1 MSKLKKSSPNKFGV
15 TEAVMIATL
24 LYKVGSGI
32 ANNKKRQDALA
43 KAGELE
49 RDLTK
54 QMDAMRDY
62 DFRVQNPYE
71 DIDVT
76 TKAQEVAAN
85 QQTQQAAD
93 ILANLAPVAGAG
105 ATASLAT
112 SIAKQ
117 GSAAAAK
124 LQGRMA
130 QQEFQLQQR
139 AASAQL
145 AIDRGVKQQEFNRDA
160 ALMNMQM
167 YRAAGEYAQATQ
179 YGKAAQQDFS
189 DAVTVAG
196 QAAEGDYGITKETT
210 TANEEVNTD
219 PQSIFSNPTGARDG
233 SGGIAPGQQFVS
245 PFDPNSM
252 SPIEDRFNEEEVARS
267 NDNPIGTGALY
278 NDFDFDSQFTMV

>member
-1 MSKLKKSSPNKFGV
+1 MNKLKKDSPNKWV
-15 TEAVMIATL
+15 MEAVMIAGA
-24 LYKVGSGI
+24 LYKIGSGI
-32 ANNKKRQDALA
+32 VNNKKRKDSLE
-43 KAGELE
+43 KAQEL
-49 RDLTK
+49 DDQLQT
-54 QMDAMRDY
+54 QMQAMRDY

-105 ATASLAT
+105 ATAALAT

-139 AASAQL
+139 AAGAQL

-167 YRAAGEYAQATQ
+167 YRAAGEYAQA
-179 YGKAAQQDFS
+179 AQF
-189 DAVTVAG
+189 G
-196 QAAEGDYGITKETT
+196 QAAQEDFTTGVELGAMAAQGLDDKITKTT
-210 TANEEVNTD
+210 TTEQQTDATINPQNEVN
-219 PQSIFSNPTGARDG
+219 I
-233 SGGIAPGQQFVS
+233 
-245 PFDPNSM
+245 
-252 SPIEDRFNEEEVARS
+252 DRSQGFFGE
-267 NDNPIGTGALY
+267 LY
-278 NDFDFDSQFTMV
+278 NDQPTFSIQDYQQPEMFEVTDQSYNYKPVTNFYSGFNDEK

>member
-1 MSKLKKSSPNKFGV
+1 MNKLKKDSPNKFV
-15 TEAVMIATL
+15 VEAFMIASTL
-24 LYKVGSGI
+24 YQIGSGI
-32 ANNKKRQDALA
+32 SNSRKRKDALA
-43 KAGELE
+43 RANEL
-49 RDLTK
+49 DKQLK
-54 QMDAMRDY
+54 GQMDAMRDY

-105 ATASLAT
+105 ATAALAT

-139 AASAQL
+139 AAGAQL
-145 AIDRGVKQQEFNRDA
+145 SIDRGVKQQEFSRDA

-167 YRAAGEYAQATQ
+167 YRAAGEYAQA
-179 YGKAAQQDFS
+179 AQF
-189 DAVTVAG
+189 G
-196 QAAEGDYGITKETT
+196 QAAQADFQGAIKTGISAAQGVDDLVDKTT
-210 TANEEVNTD
+210 TTE
-219 PQSIFSNPTGARDG
+219 PQAR
-233 SGGIAPGQQFVS
+233 STVS
-245 PFDPNSM
+245 P
-252 SPIEDRFNEEEVARS
+252 ENEIQVDTS
-267 NDNPIGTGALY
+267 QGFFGSLY
-278 NDFDFDSQFTMV
+278 NDQPALSIPENQQPPTYTVTDESYNYQPVTSFYDSFNQ

>member
-1 MSKLKKSSPNKFGV
+1 MSKLKKDSPNKFGV
-15 TEAVMIATL
+15 TEAVMIAATI
-24 LYKVGSGI
+24 YNVASGI
-32 ANNKKRQDALA
+32 SKNNKRNDALT

-49 RDLTK
+49 RDLIK

-105 ATASLAT
+105 ATAALAT

-167 YRAAGEYAQATQ
+167 YRVAGEYAQAAQ
-179 YGKAAQQDFS
+179 YGEAAQENFASAVSTAGKAAK
-189 DAVTVAG
+189 
-196 QAAEGDYGITKETT
+196 GIDDSIDKSTT
-210 TANEEVNTD
+210 IGEEEVNTD
-219 PQSIFSNPTGARDG
+219 AESIFSNPTGQPRVDENFIDQGGNIWRGDEIIGYQDYVAGG
-233 SGGIAPGQQFVS
+233 S
-245 PFDPNSM
+245 
-252 SPIEDRFNEEEVARS
+252 
-267 NDNPIGTGALY
+267 T
-278 NDFDFDSQFTMV
+278 

>member
-1 MSKLKKSSPNKFGV
+1 
-15 TEAVMIATL
+15 MIAGA
-24 LYKVGSGI
+24 LYKIGSGI
-32 ANNKKRQDALA
+32 SNNIKRKESLI
-43 KAGELE
+43 KAQEL
-49 RDLTK
+49 DDQLQT
-54 QMDAMRDY
+54 QMQAMRDY

-105 ATASLAT
+105 ATAALAT

-139 AASAQL
+139 AAGAQL

-167 YRAAGEYAQATQ
+167 YRAAGEYAQA
-179 YGKAAQQDFS
+179 AQF
-189 DAVTVAG
+189 G
-196 QAAEGDYGITKETT
+196 QAAQEDFSTATQLGAIGAQGLDDKITKTT
-210 TANEEVNTD
+210 TTEQQKDNTTNVQNENNID
-219 PQSIFSNPTGARDG
+219 RSQGFSG
-233 SGGIAPGQQFVS
+233 S
-245 PFDPNSM
+245 
-252 SPIEDRFNEEEVARS
+252 
-267 NDNPIGTGALY
+267 LY
-278 NDFDFDSQFTMV
+278 NDQPPAFSIQDNQQPQTYEVEDENYDYKPVTSFYGAFNDE

>member
-1 MSKLKKSSPNKFGV
+1 MNKLKKDSPNKFV
-15 TEAVMIATL
+15 MEAVMIAGA
-24 LYKVGSGI
+24 LYKIGSGI
-32 ANNKKRQDALA
+32 ANSRRRKDSLA
-43 KAGELE
+43 KAQQLDNELQA
-49 RDLTK
+49 
-54 QMDAMRDY
+54 QMQAMRDY

-105 ATASLAT
+105 ATAALAT

-139 AASAQL
+139 AAGAQL
-145 AIDRGVKQQEFNRDA
+145 SIDRGVKIQEFNRDA

-167 YRAAGEYAQATQ
+167 YRAAGEYAQAAQ
-179 YGKAAQQDFS
+179 FGMAAQEDFS
-189 DAVTVAG
+189 AG
-196 QAAEGDYGITKETT
+196 IELGAKGIQGVDDMIQKTT
-210 TANEEVNTD
+210 TTEKGTDNTINPQNEVNID
-219 PQSIFSNPTGARDG
+219 RSQGFSG
-233 SGGIAPGQQFVS
+233 S
-245 PFDPNSM
+245 
-252 SPIEDRFNEEEVARS
+252 
-267 NDNPIGTGALY
+267 LY
-278 NDFDFDSQFTMV
+278 NDQPAFSIPNNQQLPTYEVTDENYDYQPVTSFSGAFNE

>member
-1 MSKLKKSSPNKFGV
+1 MNKLKKDSPNKWV
-15 TEAVMIATL
+15 MEAVMIAATI
-24 LYKVGSGI
+24 YNVVSGI
-32 ANNKKRQDALA
+32 SNNKKRKDSLA
-43 KAGELE
+43 KAQEL
-49 RDLTK
+49 DNQLQG

-105 ATASLAT
+105 ATAALAT

-139 AASAQL
+139 AAGAQL

-167 YRAAGEYAQATQ
+167 YRAAGEYAQA
-179 YGKAAQQDFS
+179 AQF
-189 DAVTVAG
+189 G
-196 QAAEGDYGITKETT
+196 QAAQDNFTSAVETGTYAAQGLDDKITKTT
-210 TANEEVNTD
+210 TTERQTDNTINSQNEVN
-219 PQSIFSNPTGARDG
+219 I
-233 SGGIAPGQQFVS
+233 
-245 PFDPNSM
+245 
-252 SPIEDRFNEEEVARS
+252 DRSQGFFGE
-267 NDNPIGTGALY
+267 LY
-278 NDFDFDSQFTMV
+278 NDQPTFNIPEDQQPATYTVENYNYEPVTSFDGAFNQP

>member
-1 MSKLKKSSPNKFGV
+1 MNKLKKSSPNKFV
-15 TEAVMIATL
+15 VEAFMVAATL
-24 LYKVGSGI
+24 YQIGSGI
-32 ANNKKRQDALA
+32 ANARKRNDALA
-43 KAGELE
+43 RANELDKQLE
-49 RDLTK
+49 G

-71 DIDVT
+71 DVDVT

-105 ATASLAT
+105 ATAALAT

-139 AASAQL
+139 AAGAQL

-179 YGKAAQQDFS
+179 FGQAAQADFQGAAQTGIKAVQGIDDLIDKKTTTEPQPGNTKTTADEIQLDTSQGFFGSLYNDQIRAFSIPDDQQPPQYIIPNENLTSFS
-189 DAVTVAG
+189 DA
-196 QAAEGDYGITKETT
+196 
-210 TANEEVNTD
+210 
-219 PQSIFSNPTGARDG
+219 
-233 SGGIAPGQQFVS
+233 
-245 PFDPNSM
+245 
-252 SPIEDRFNEEEVARS
+252 FNQ
-267 NDNPIGTGALY
+267 Y
-278 NDFDFDSQFTMV
+278 

>member
-1 MSKLKKSSPNKFGV
+1 MSKLKKDSPNKWV
-15 TEAVMIATL
+15 ATAVMIAATL
-24 LYKVGSGI
+24 YQVGSGI
-32 ANNKKRQDALA
+32 ANNAKRQKALRR
-43 KAGELE
+43 AGDLDRELQG
-49 RDLTK
+49 

-130 QQEFQLQQR
+130 QQEFQLQQK
-139 AASAQL
+139 AAGAQL
-145 AIDRGVKQQEFNRDA
+145 AIDRGVKQQEFSRDA

-167 YRAAGEYAQATQ
+167 YRAAGEYAQA
-179 YGKAAQQDFS
+179 AQF
-189 DAVTVAG
+189 G
-196 QAAEGDYGITKETT
+196 QAAQANFASAVETGSAAVQSMPDIKKTTTTNFEEIAPDQKFESGFDPNYMEPAENRFIGSENTGAQGSNTGYQIGDYGIG
-210 TANEEVNTD
+210 V
-219 PQSIFSNPTGARDG
+219 PQTPGTGQNFYD
-233 SGGIAPGQQFVS
+233 
-245 PFDPNSM
+245 M
-252 SPIEDRFNEEEVARS
+252 SRFN
-267 NDNPIGTGALY
+267 
-278 NDFDFDSQFTMV
+278 FDQNFNQ